1 MKTTRPIETNAHPKE
16 EGTIRYWANCI
27 AWFSKLKN
35 ISQVTIKK
43 VHPICNV
50 ASINY
55 VALNRSNVVVLNV
68 LNLITIKDL
77 AHFAMQKEH
86 FTKHL
91 SPELGNVTQQINT
104 CSK

>member
-50 ASINY
+50 TSINY

-68 LNLITIKDL
+68 VLLKSYYD
-77 AHFAMQKEH
+77 
-86 FTKHL
+86 
-91 SPELGNVTQQINT
+91 
-104 CSK
+104 

>member
-1 MKTTRPIETNAHPKE
+1 MKTARPIETNAHPKE
-16 EGTIRYWANCI
+16 EGTIRYWANYI

-68 LNLITIKDL
+68 VLLKTYYD
-77 AHFAMQKEH
+77 
-86 FTKHL
+86 
-91 SPELGNVTQQINT
+91 
-104 CSK
+104 